1 LGVEEIAARY
11 NPIHT
16 ILSDVDRDSLD
27 TSCVKNISHI
37 SEFCI
42 VPDRDHI
49 AGINYFGFATDQR
62 IGSEMASVH

>member
-1 LGVEEIAARY
+1 MGVEEIAARY
-11 NPIHT
+11 NPNHA
-16 ILSDVDRDSLD
+16 ILSDVARDPLD

-49 AGINYFGFATDQR
+49 AGSNYFSFATDQR
-62 IGSEMASVH
+62 IGSQMASVH